1 MSGVGESDLLVMYS
15 NCIHKI
21 QYQLI
26 ALYYLLLV
34 SSPTCF
40 GLT

>member
-1 MSGVGESDLLVMYS
+1 MQLYYM
-15 NCIHKI
+15 HQI
-21 QYQLI
+21 QYELV